1 MLCLLQEIQ
10 QTIELYCGHFKNAQ
24 NRKPYSINKCEPD
37 GIDNPDRG
45 FCYIETPATTLISY
59 NILCFIHLNAR
70 RGLMEITVRIFI
82 NQPFFFGEEC
92 YETTFY
98 KKGFPTKTLKKEFYP
113 LNYIHSPKRF
123 FRQFLFFYCNRWQ
136 NLVK

>member
-10 QTIELYCGHFKNAQ
+10 QTIELYCGHFQNAQ

-82 NQPFFFGEEC
+82 NQPFFWGGVLRNNFLQKGLSHKNS
-92 YETTFY
+92 
-98 KKGFPTKTLKKEFYP
+98 KKRVLSAKLYSLSKKIF
-113 LNYIHSPKRF
+113 
-123 FRQFLFFYCNRWQ
+123 
-136 NLVK
+136 